1 MQLESNLRK
10 QFEESARVKMKFIE
24 ENEELF
30 HKVIEAVDGA
40 IASWHTVFICWNGW
54 SAADAQHIA
63 AELTWRYK
71 TERNSLPWLALTVD
85 TSALTAIG
93 NDYWFEYVFSRQLEW
108 LGKKWDILIWIS
120 TSWNSWNVIEA
131 VNIAK
136 KIWIKTIW
144 LLWKSWWKLKDMMDY
159 SLVVPSDNT
168 PRIQECHMTIYHT
181 ICEQIDILDH
191 KKKQWQK

>member
-10 QFEESARVKMKFIE
+10 HFEESANVKMKFIE

-30 HKVIEAVDGA
+30 HKVIDVIYGA
-40 IASWHTVFICWNGW
+40 IASWHTIFLCWNGW

-85 TSALTAIG
+85 TSALTAIW
-93 NDYWFEYVFSRQLEW
+93 NDYGFEYVFSRQLEW
-108 LGKKWDILIWIS
+108 LWKEWDVLIWIS

-131 VNIAK
+131 VNMAK
-136 KIWIKTIW
+136 KMWINTIW
-144 LLWKSWWKLKDMMDY
+144 LLWKSWGKLKDIMDY

-181 ICEQIDILDH
+181 LCEQIDILDQN
-191 KKKQWQK
+191 KNN

>member
-1 MQLESNLRK
+1 MQLESNIRK
-10 QFEESARVKMKFIE
+10 HFEESASVKMKFIE
-24 ENEELF
+24 ENEELLQ
-30 HKVIEAVDGA
+30 KVTDVVYWA
-40 IASWHTVFICWNGW
+40 IASWHTIFLCWNWW

-71 TERNSLPWLALTVD
+71 TERNSLSWIALTVD
-85 TSALTAIG
+85 TSALTAIW

-108 LGKKWDILIWIS
+108 LGKQWDILIWIS

-131 VNIAK
+131 VNMAK

-144 LLWKSWWKLKDMMDY
+144 LLWKSWGKLKDMMDY

-181 ICEQIDILDH
+181 LCEQIDILDQER
-191 KKKQWQK
+191 KQWQK